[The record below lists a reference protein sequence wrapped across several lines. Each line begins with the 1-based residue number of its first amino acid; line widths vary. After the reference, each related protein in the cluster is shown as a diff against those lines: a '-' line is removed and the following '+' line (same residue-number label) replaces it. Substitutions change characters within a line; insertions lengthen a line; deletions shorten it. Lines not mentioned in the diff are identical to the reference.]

1 MKGRALQE
9 SLLGVPAPET
19 ATMTSNVYELRPP
32 AASVAVEQVEPV
44 EAAMRE
50 LSARITAD
58 TVRLRRG
65 YSRAH
70 ELGSRIPSL
79 RRKRERP
86 TPPAMDAP
94 VTFFSIEEAAAADA
108 AAPLRVASGGR

>member
-1 MKGRALQE
+1 M
-9 SLLGVPAPET
+9 
-19 ATMTSNVYELRPP
+19 SNVVDIRPH
-32 AASVAVEQVEPV
+32 AAAVVEAEPL

-50 LSARITAD
+50 LSARIAAD

-65 YSRAH
+65 YARAR

-86 TPPAMDAP
+86 TPPAMSSP
-94 VTFFSIEEAAAADA
+94 VTFFSIEEADADQA
-108 AAPLRVASGGR
+108 PAPLRAARGGR

>member
-1 MKGRALQE
+1 
-9 SLLGVPAPET
+9 
-19 ATMTSNVYELRPP
+19 MTSNIVDLRPP
-32 AASVAVEQVEPV
+32 AASAAVEQVEPI

-50 LSARITAD
+50 LSACIAEA

-65 YSRAH
+65 YARTY

-86 TPPAMDAP
+86 TLPVLSAP
-94 VTFFSIEEAAAADA
+94 VTFFSIEEAAADEAPAPRRA
-108 AAPLRVASGGR
+108 ARGGR